1 MKTIILAG
9 AAAVALAANAA
20 VAEDQKGAPK
30 SASPSSASPSS
41 ANPAAVEK
49 PLAASDVASIDDA
62 RAFAA
67 AEFKRADKNVDGK
80 LERAEFDTLFDAP
93 VGAGAPSTIAA
104 KPALRQPPAT
114 DTLFG
119 GVAKADGVILV
130 EELIEARVS
139 AFRAADRNVD
149 AKLDA
154 EERLEFAALVKGE
167 PPPAATN

>member
-30 SASPSSASPSS
+30 SASPSS